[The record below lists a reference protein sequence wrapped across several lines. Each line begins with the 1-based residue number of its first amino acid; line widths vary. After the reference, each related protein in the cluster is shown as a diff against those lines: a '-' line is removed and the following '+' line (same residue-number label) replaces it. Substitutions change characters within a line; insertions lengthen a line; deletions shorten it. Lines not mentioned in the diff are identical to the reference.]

1 VDKVTKKG
9 KKKTTEKKTCKIG
22 GLWIDPKHYPLL
34 AQTETPEQN
43 SCKDESDGKLSN
55 LKKSRKKET
64 TRKPPLKK
72 AKKNSG

>member
-34 AQTETPEQN
+34 AQTETLEQH
-43 SCKDESDGKLSN
+43 SCKDESEGKLSN
-55 LKKSRKKET
+55 LKKNRKKK
-64 TRKPPLKK
+64 RSANLP
-72 AKKNSG
+72 